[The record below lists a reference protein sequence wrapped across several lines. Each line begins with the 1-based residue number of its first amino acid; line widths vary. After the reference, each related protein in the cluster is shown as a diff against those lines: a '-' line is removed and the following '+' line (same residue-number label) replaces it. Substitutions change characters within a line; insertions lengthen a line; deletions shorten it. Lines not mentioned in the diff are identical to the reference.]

1 MSGYGGHRSGAGR
14 KSTIPFNANTNHKLN
29 TFFVTSSKK
38 TNNADGDM
46 AILETESKKVQ
57 VEQAHHQIVSD
68 IESNSSDSI
77 LSQSSL
83 GEKGINLLNMSF
95 SHFSNIFF

>member
-38 TNNADGDM
+38 
-46 AILETESKKVQ
+46 ILTEWTR
-57 VEQAHHQIVSD
+57 
-68 IESNSSDSI
+68 
-77 LSQSSL
+77 
-83 GEKGINLLNMSF
+83 
-95 SHFSNIFF
+95 